1 MKKFETPAAVK
12 IKMKALGELIRAA
25 RRARGFTQ
33 AQLAERT
40 GTSRPTINRIESG
53 TPNVIWGTVMTVCWI
68 LDIPTDPEVMDVEK
82 RAGLLAANSSVQR
95 IRSKQGIDDD
105 F

>member
-1 MKKFETPAAVK
+1 
-12 IKMKALGELIRAA
+12 MKALGGLIRAV
-25 RRARGFTQ
+25 RRDRGFTQ

-53 TPNVIWGTVMTVCWI
+53 KPNVIWGTVMTVCWI
-68 LDIPTDPEVMDVEK
+68 LDIPTDPDLIDPEN
-82 RAGLLAANSSVQR
+82 RASLRIVNSTVQR
-95 IRSKQGIDDD
+95 VRTKRRIDDD